1 MAIVRLLA
9 ILGLAL
15 IGVALVLYV
24 VTRDRRYLTFVK
36 RVGVLLAATL
46 VAALA
51 WVVVDHLR
59 R

>member
-9 ILGLAL
+9 ILGIAL
-15 IGVALVLYV
+15 VGVALVLYA
-24 VTRDRRYLTFVK
+24 VTRDRRYLAFVA
-36 RVGVLLAATL
+36 RVSLLLVVAL

>member
-15 IGVALVLYV
+15 VGVALVLYV
-24 VTRDRRYLTFVK
+24 VTRDRRYLAFVR
-36 RVGVLLAATL
+36 RVGMWLAVAFA
-46 VAALA
+46 AALA

>member
-15 IGVALVLYV
+15 VGVALALFV

-36 RVGVLLAATL
+36 RVGVLLVAAL

>member
-9 ILGLAL
+9 ILGLGL
-15 IGVALVLYV
+15 VGVALVLYV
-24 VTRDRRYLTFVK
+24 VTRDRRYLTFVR
-36 RVGVLLAATL
+36 RVAMWLAVTVA
-46 VAALA
+46 AALA